1 MQLRQDSHP
10 YLGWHGVACLICEV
24 DLGEVRSRGDDGG
37 DCPGQGMVD
46 HGKMPPGSGPAHR
59 QEVLLLP
66 PDTPY
71 IWMPLGT
78 RETEAGEPGPADP
91 R

>member
-1 MQLRQDSHP
+1 MQLRQDSYP
-10 YLGWHGVACLICEV
+10 YLGRYGVACLICEV

-46 HGKMPPGSGPAHR
+46 HGKMPPRLWSCT
-59 QEVLLLP
+59 QT

-78 RETEAGEPGPADP
+78 RETGW
-91 R
+91 